1 MMRVRPALALAAC
14 LLASSGVRAQ
24 EAVGELDAARGL
36 ARTSA
41 TLLQQGKY
49 AEAFERAKEAEAIR
63 HAPFHLAVMGAA
75 LEGMGRLAEAMA
87 TYERLVAEP
96 LPPNASSVAR
106 TAQEDA
112 AARLRGLEARVPS
125 VMIVVPAGVEAT
137 ATLDGQ
143 PIEWR
148 TRAARR
154 LDAGR
159 HVVRV
164 TAPGYRTF
172 EQALDLPQR
181 GGVVV
186 VEAAMLPEGASAAT
200 GDPATADAPAE
211 RRSRVPEAIAF
222 GAGGVGLVVGAVAG
236 AMFLGR
242 LGDLQ
247 DRCPDDRCTEAE
259 RGDIDTAYTL
269 STVSTIGFAVA
280 AAGAVTGITLLV
292 LRPSAPER
300 PSAAVWMSPRGA
312 GLTARF

>member
-1 MMRVRPALALAAC
+1 MMRVRSAVALAAC
-14 LLASSGVRAQ
+14 LLASSVVQAQ
-24 EAVGELDAARGL
+24 EAEGELDTARGL
-36 ARTSA
+36 ARRSA

-125 VMIVVPAGVEAT
+125 VMVVVPAGVEAA
-137 ATLDGQ
+137 ATLDGR
-143 PIEWR
+143 PFEWR

-154 LDAGR
+154 VDAGR
-159 HVVRV
+159 HLERV

-172 EQALDLPQR
+172 EQALDLPPR

-186 VEAAMLPEGASAAT
+186 VEATMLPDGATTTSGAAT
-200 GDPATADAPAE
+200 TADAPAE

-236 AMFLGR
+236 AMFLDR

-247 DRCPDDRCTEAE
+247 DRCPGDRCTEAE

-292 LRPSAPER
+292 VRPSAAAA
-300 PSAAVWMSPRGA
+300 PSAAVWMSSRGA
-312 GLTARF
+312 GVTARF